1 VLVEGDATRRPI
13 DAIIANLNEIHQS
26 LTLLATNP
34 CAGRAGERG
43 TANPS
48 LEPAIECEPD
58 AGAILRPDAEGA
70 GTFEGDLTN
79 SSHAQLT
86 RALGDQVTGSCQPD
100 RPNRYPFKRAAARR
114 KSRWRTSASCF
125 GPGRQS
131 STGSSP
137 SISRL
142 LVDTS
147 RPEWS
152 WRQDKIA
159 MAEEVVRVMDAGK
172 IDPTKQTSS
181 EVRIWGGSKTVTCPG
196 RTRTN
201 TGREGAPGT

>member
-1 VLVEGDATRRPI
+1 MCWWKDDATRRPI

-34 CAGRAGERG
+34 SQAAL
-43 TANPS
+43 ANAALQTQVS
-48 LEPAIECEPD
+48 NLRSNANRMPAPFSD
-58 AGAILRPDAEGA
+58 LMLKAA

-86 RALGDQVTGSCQPD
+86 RALGDQVTGSCQQIV
-100 RPNRYPFKRAAARR
+100 PNDIRSRAAARR
-114 KSRWRTSASCF
+114 KSRWRTSAKLF
-125 GPGRQS
+125 GPGGIIDRFFTQHL
-131 STGSSP
+131 TA
-137 SISRL
+137 

-147 RPEWS
+147 RPRMELAAGQ
-152 WRQDKIA
+152 RH
-159 MAEEVVRVMDAGK
+159 AEEVVRVMDAGK

-201 TGREGAPGT
+201 TGREGGSRTY